1 MEQAMGENVRVSFM
15 IECVYL
21 VGVLKNNAF
30 ISNGV
35 GTLHEVVRFRVNTHK
50 LYSKIIINSVLVQ
63 IILCKMNNAQGI
75 KVEKL
80 CPLKVQIN
88 LLTSFIE
95 HINLKR

>member
-15 IECVYL
+15 IEFVYL
-21 VGVLKNNAF
+21 VGVLKINAF

-35 GTLHEVVRFRVNTHK
+35 GTLHEVVCFRVNTHK
-50 LYSKIIINSVLVQ
+50 LYLKITIKSVFVQ
-63 IILCKMNNAQGI
+63 IILCKMNNVQGI